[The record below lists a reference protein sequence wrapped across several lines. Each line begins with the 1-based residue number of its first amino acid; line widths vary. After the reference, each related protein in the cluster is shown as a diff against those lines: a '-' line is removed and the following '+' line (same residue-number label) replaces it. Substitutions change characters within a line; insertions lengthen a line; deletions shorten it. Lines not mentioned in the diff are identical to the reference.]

1 MYSFALTTSAQ
12 YRQAYLCI
20 DRIMYY
26 LRRPQHAPGTYPWRS
41 QNLDHFFMQEICSYS
56 IFGIPRGMLQKSVGI
71 FLGMGLVLFSISLW
85 AFEDGESVEF
95 EYGNATKSNYHILTS
110 LVYVS

>member
-1 MYSFALTTSAQ
+1 
-12 YRQAYLCI
+12 
-20 DRIMYY
+20 
-26 LRRPQHAPGTYPWRS
+26 
-41 QNLDHFFMQEICSYS
+41 
-56 IFGIPRGMLQKSVGI
+56 MLQKSVGI
-71 FLGMGLVLFSISLW
+71 FLGIGFLVFFSISLW